1 MDGSEKIGS
10 YQKEN
15 IIVYRERLEERKGVN
30 GVINIKYIRCLL
42 VMIVL
47 FLSEIII

>member
-1 MDGSEKIGS
+1 MDGSEKTGS

-30 GVINIKYIRCLL
+30 GVTNVKYTRCLL
-42 VMIVL
+42 VMTAL
-47 FLSEIII
+47 SLSEITI